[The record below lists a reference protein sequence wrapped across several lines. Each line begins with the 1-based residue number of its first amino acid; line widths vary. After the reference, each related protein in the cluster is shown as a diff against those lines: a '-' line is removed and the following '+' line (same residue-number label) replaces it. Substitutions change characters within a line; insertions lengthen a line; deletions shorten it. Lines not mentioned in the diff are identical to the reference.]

1 MMNEYAVLEWIYN
14 MNTLF
19 LSRNHQH
26 YFLFDFNYIVCK
38 IWTYKISNLT
48 TKIQSFTQILMYC
61 VYANVLVYAFLW
73 ELKLTCSA
81 QVNISLSIK
90 LISSEF
96 VWNFIR
102 LDQMWLLL

>member
-19 LSRNHQH
+19 LGRNHLSLFSDDPIIIV
-26 YFLFDFNYIVCK
+26 FLVDFNYIVCK
-38 IWTYKISNLT
+38 IWTYKRSNLT

-73 ELKLTCSA
+73 E
-81 QVNISLSIK
+81 
-90 LISSEF
+90 SSP
-96 VWNFIR
+96 V
-102 LDQMWLLL
+102 LLR